1 YFLLHLA
8 TNFTLRR
15 LRDIAVS
22 AAEKR
27 DYEEVFIA
35 CQASVTSIVS
45 PSCLRPLQVHP
56 SLAAIE
62 ISGLTLSFR
71 QLPSLKL

>member
-1 YFLLHLA
+1 CAAFADAAL
-8 TNFTLRR
+8 F
-15 LRDIAVS
+15 

-35 CQASVTSIVS
+35 CQVSVTSIVS
-45 PSCLRPLQVHP
+45 LSCLRPLQVRL

-71 QLPSLKL
+71 QLPSPRL